1 MPEMIYRKLNELKK
15 LPNNP
20 RTIKKEDMERLKE
33 SIKNNPEYFEARP
46 LILSNRTGENIILA
60 GNQRFEAAKAL
71 GLSEVPTF
79 LLEGLTEEKEK
90 EIIIRDNVENGEWDF
105 DLLANEWDE
114 ELLVDWGVEI
124 NWDAGI
130 DDVVED
136 ASLGTVKDY
145 SDDTNY
151 NFSKLYRQKLNPE
164 IMKKIEKGIANGE
177 IRSEIADILMTRAK
191 QCAIFNFDEIMKFY
205 RSGDAL
211 STEKELLE
219 RLYLVFITPKE
230 AIEKGMLE
238 IERTTGEIYDRTL
251 MEKEDET
258 D

>member
-1 MPEMIYRKLNELKK
+1 MIYRKLNELKK

-105 DLLANEWDE
+105 DLLANEW
-114 ELLVDWGVEI
+114 ELDDLKDWGLQGF
-124 NWDAGI
+124 D
-130 DDVVED
+130 
-136 ASLGTVKDY
+136 KF
-145 SDDTNY
+145 SDDELDDFFANNPNETE
-151 NFSKLYRQKLNPE
+151 SKPKLVKCPE
-164 IMKKIEKGIANGE
+164 CGHEFE
-177 IRSEIADILMTRAK
+177 
-191 QCAIFNFDEIMKFY
+191 
-205 RSGDAL
+205 
-211 STEKELLE
+211 
-219 RLYLVFITPKE
+219 V
-230 AIEKGMLE
+230 
-238 IERTTGEIYDRTL
+238 
-251 MEKEDET
+251 
-258 D
+258 